1 MTREEARK
9 LLSGYATG
17 SLTELERQLLFDA
30 ALDDQEL
37 FDELAEEQVL
47 KEIIDLPGAKDRLV
61 AALTP
66 EVKPQRTFVWWP
78 WAAGI
83 AAFAT
88 IALAVWITQR
98 PAEETTQLAV
108 NAIGVPP
115 SPAEPAPEPRVESR
129 AITPAPVARD
139 LETQER
145 KKEVAPVP
153 PPPPA
158 AAPAPPQE
166 VARANALADRVTPT
180 ETAPVPAQLEARARQ
195 DLPILGIGAAQA
207 KGKAVA
213 TAQAFLAAGRTATS
227 IPSGE
232 GLTYEVR
239 PTGILRITPSR
250 PGVLEVTFDGRSLF
264 PSNPVIPGTPIDVSI
279 PLEAKE
285 LRIDFATAANSP
297 APAAVSQESTGTLT
311 LPTGPNPRAVILI
324 PAQR

>member
-37 FDELAEEQVL
+37 FDELAEEQVM
-47 KEIIDLPGAKDRLV
+47 KEIIDLPGAKDRLI

-78 WAAGI
+78 WATGV

-88 IALAVWITQR
+88 IAIAVWITQR
-98 PAEETTQLAV
+98 PTEETTQLAV
-108 NAIGVPP
+108 NAIGTQQ
-115 SPAEPAPEPRVESR
+115 SPAEPAPEPKVQPR
-129 AITPAPVARD
+129 AIAPAPVTRD
-139 LETQER
+139 LEAQEFN
-145 KKEVAPVP
+145 KDVAPAA
-153 PPPPA
+153 PPA
-158 AAPAPPQE
+158 PAAQPVAPPE
-166 VARANALADRVTPT
+166 AEKANTLADRLTPT
-180 ETAPVPAQLEARARQ
+180 ENAPVPAQLEARARQ
-195 DLPILGIGAAQA
+195 SLPILAIGAA
-207 KGKAVA
+207 KGKAA
-213 TAQAFLAAGRTATS
+213 PTAQAFLASGPAATS

-232 GLTYEVR
+232 GLTYDVR

-264 PSNPVIPGTPIDVSI
+264 PSNPVIPGAPIDVSI
-279 PLEAKE
+279 PLEAKQ
-285 LRIDFATAANSP
+285 LRIDFATATNAP
-297 APAAVSQESTGTLT
+297 APAAVQSQESTGTLT
-311 LPTGPNPRAVILI
+311 LPTGPNPRAIILI